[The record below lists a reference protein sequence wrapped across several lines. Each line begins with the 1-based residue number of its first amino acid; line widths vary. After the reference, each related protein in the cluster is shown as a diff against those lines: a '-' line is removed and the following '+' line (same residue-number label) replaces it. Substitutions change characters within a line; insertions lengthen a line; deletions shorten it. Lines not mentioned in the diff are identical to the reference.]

1 MKEEIQIEKL
11 INSFSDSYLASNEL
25 KKTLDEEKKI
35 ISDSQDEIRKM
46 IKNFND
52 FVVESKNTILE
63 AKTEVLTILE
73 NIRSIY
79 NVEKELRNQNANSIE
94 ELRKYTENQFIEID
108 KKFFEI
114 YLPKSNNKEIN
125 ETDLI
130 NEVDTENNNKV
141 TKIENYYME
150 KLFEINKLQ
159 SEILQSWANNKEIE
173 KK

>member
-1 MKEEIQIEKL
+1 
-11 INSFSDSYLASNEL
+11 
-25 KKTLDEEKKI
+25 
-35 ISDSQDEIRKM
+35 M

-108 KKFFEI
+108 KKISTI
-114 YLPKSNNKEIN
+114 YLPKFNDREIN

-130 NEVDTENNNKV
+130 NEVDTKDNNSV
-141 TKIENYYME
+141 TKNDNYYME

-159 SEILQSWANNKEIE
+159 SEILQSWASNKEM
-173 KK
+173 KKKENTN